1 MGKLEKV
8 SEDPE
13 LREEMEKEVGS
24 TNSAVVAAAAGWAR
38 SVILVVTLLLIK
50 EIQMLLFFP
59 LVGLSELSLPSSTS
73 LQQVRR

>member
-8 SEDPE
+8 SQDPE

-38 SVILVVTLLLIK
+38 SVILVVTLLL
-50 EIQMLLFFP
+50 
-59 LVGLSELSLPSSTS
+59 T
-73 LQQVRR
+73 